1 MDLIKITMSI
11 SSIIKAV
18 TILFGGLTEVIS
30 WLGRT
35 YVEPGPT
42 APAPFGTELS
52 YTGTSTNPGAAFTG
66 IAHLVFALVLTSSD
80 SQEFII
86 SLDSQE

>member
-1 MDLIKITMSI
+1 M
-11 SSIIKAV
+11 II
-18 TILFGGLTEVIS
+18 FGGLTEVIS

-52 YTGTSTNPGAAFTG
+52 YTGTSTIPGAAFTD
-66 IAHLVFALVLTSSD
+66 IPRHLVFALVLTSSD